1 MNQRFTV
8 TDVFI
13 CPIHYKGNDSFEP
26 DFDYPKRRCV
36 VDRER
41 GIVVDVKTKLKY
53 DYIETMSFIY
63 FLNESHKKIKNDK
76 RVGIYALQKIS
87 PITDNLKEIEEII
100 TRLKNGED
108 FVDGNDVLD
117 NKQYLESIK
126 EEYKITAQQSKK
138 NRKKVK

>member
-8 TDVFI
+8 TNVSI
-13 CPIHYKGNDSFEP
+13 CPIHDKGNGAFQP
-26 DFDYPKRRCV
+26 DFDYPIRKCI

-41 GIVVDVKTKLKY
+41 GIVVDIKTKLKY

-63 FLNESHKKIKNDK
+63 VLNDSYKKLKKDK
-76 RVGIYALQKIS
+76 RFGIYAVQNIS
-87 PITDNLKEIEEII
+87 PITENLQEIEEII
-100 TRLKNGED
+100 EKLKNGED

-126 EEYKITAQQSKK
+126 EEYEKSIQQSKK
-138 NRKKVK
+138 IRKKVK